1 MSTDYISPDNVLV
14 VTFGDDP
21 EHDTNAYQALTELR
35 QLDSQGQ
42 IKIAGAA
49 VVTRDAD
56 GRVDVK
62 SEVGNDSYVGS
73 ASGGIIGLLVG
84 IIGGPVGMLLGGT
97 YGALVGSLFD
107 IDDIATTDSVLGEIS
122 NQVQPART
130 AVLAHVT
137 EQSPE
142 VIDTAMARL
151 GGQVMRRPVFEVE
164 QEIAAAQDAER
175 EARGELRKARR
186 EDQGRRT
193 PRSRKARICG
203 PLSLQDEQR
212 QLGLVAERDDVL
224 GEPLVVAVHEVVAHV
239 LGEPAGLG

>member
-21 EHDTNAYQALTELR
+21 EHDTNAYQALTELS
-35 QLDSQGQ
+35 QFDSQGQ

-73 ASGGIIGLLVG
+73 ASGGIVGLLVG

-97 YGALVGSLFD
+97 YGALVGSLYD

-122 NQVQPART
+122 NQVQPTRT

-142 VIDTAMARL
+142 VIDTAMTRL
-151 GGQVMRRPVFEVE
+151 GGQVMRRPVPEVE
-164 QEIAAAQDAER
+164 QEIAAAQEAERKAER
-175 EARGELRKARR
+175 EARSELRKARLEKGK
-186 EDQGRRT
+186 EDAHAKVEELKSKLHRT
-193 PRSRKARICG
+193 KAG
-203 PLSLQDEQR
+203 
-212 QLGLVAERDDVL
+212 A
-224 GEPLVVAVHEVVAHV
+224 AA
-239 LGEPAGLG
+239 